1 MNQYTGQKVHSTFFT
16 PDGNSVITSSMDGIK
31 QWPLLFEDGIPTLAE
46 PRDGILVT
54 RTAWHRASI
63 SGDGAY
69 VGAVNGGHAKIYPLH
84 DSLPKLQMKHPQKE
98 LLFTT
103 FLDGHRWLVGSDR
116 WGQSTVIWDT
126 ATGETIRELGSFYG
140 DVAAS
145 PDGKSLVTGAS
156 KELAFWD
163 AGTWN
168 KRVSLPLA
176 EGSGAF
182 IPVAVSPDSRTVAA
196 ALNRRSAYLL
206 DIHTGQTNAE
216 LSSPGNAY
224 INDLRFSPNGGL
236 VAATTDDFEI
246 LIWRLDVLHRE
257 LAGMGLDW

>member
-1 MNQYTGQKVHSTFFT
+1 
-16 PDGNSVITSSMDGIK
+16 
-31 QWPLLFEDGIPTLAE
+31 
-46 PRDGILVT
+46 
-54 RTAWHRASI
+54 
-63 SGDGAY
+63 
-69 VGAVNGGHAKIYPLH
+69 
-84 DSLPKLQMKHPQKE
+84 
-98 LLFTT
+98 
-103 FLDGHRWLVGSDR
+103 
-116 WGQSTVIWDT
+116 
-126 ATGETIRELGSFYG
+126 
-140 DVAAS
+140 VAAS

-206 DIHTGQTNAE
+206 DIHTGQTNAV